1 MVQLGRPRRYQ
12 RHGGVMPEDILYV
25 LEKFQ
30 LAVMGLATSTLGLR
44 ERLTD
49 AYISNFV
56 QLNTRDLP
64 PEIRQEFQGLTN
76 ALSRVSTGGKDGTLA
91 VSAATLSDDEARR
104 LIQSIVSMYQRVAEL
119 AIKEE

>member
-1 MVQLGRPRRYQ
+1 ML
-12 RHGGVMPEDILYV
+12 EDILWV
-25 LEKFQ
+25 LENFQ
-30 LAVMGLATSTLGLR
+30 FAVMGLATSVLGLR

-56 QLNTRDLP
+56 LLNTRDLP
-64 PEIRQEFQGLTN
+64 SEIRQEFQELTN
-76 ALSRVSTGGKDGTLA
+76 ALSQASTGGKDGTLA

-104 LIQSIVSMYQRVAEL
+104 LIQSIISMYQRLAKL